1 MHLLSRRIDAICV
14 DALRGALRSQWA
26 LALRSARRAVGRAPR
41 GELMRRGPVRRGFT
55 RAVLARRG
63 LTGPCRARRAFR
75 VACALIALVVTW
87 ALGVALPALA
97 QAAGDQ
103 TQSFDYLAGGI
114 LNVVQLI
121 GDAMYKR
128 IDGPAEALFY
138 VAATFQGAIYFLQIM
153 YERRRGREDHV
164 AYFINRMIRFII
176 FVAIIGG
183 LLRTAEY
190 WTAAITDGLLQAAS
204 IMTGGT
210 GFEGGWGSS
219 TPIGPGAIVSQGWD
233 IMWQGYEQAAGL
245 VEEASSQSSK
255 PDTSGDDGGTLSG
268 IYNAVSGAVNEV
280 TDTMTALLNLLTSP
294 DLWIIMIA
302 LIGTLL
308 SFIGIAIQIIF
319 IESVYALTTGMMPL
333 FLALAAL
340 PGLHGVATGYLKFWL
355 QVVLRMFMLY
365 IVIGVVLYFPVYM
378 AQILPDSF
386 SLGEGAFRSLV
397 GTLPQ
402 EVYDDPDIAWEAGKQ
417 RLMASVSIAA
427 LSAAMFMLVRFL
439 PRTFSE
445 VVASNISFDWL
456 RDLLDDDD

>member
-1 MHLLSRRIDAICV
+1 MNRIGHIIDRVREGLS
-14 DALRGALRSQWA
+14 
-26 LALRSARRAVGRAPR
+26 LAGRSARHAAYPPLHRRLEAPD
-41 GELMRRGPVRRGFT
+41 
-55 RAVLARRG
+55 LARRA
-63 LTGPCRARRAFR
+63 LQ
-75 VACALIALVVTW
+75 VLCALIVLSVTW
-87 ALGVALPALA
+87 AIGMALPTLA
-97 QAAGDQ
+97 QATGES
-103 TQSFDYLAGGI
+103 TQSFDYLAKGV
-114 LNVVQLI
+114 LNVVQYI
-121 GDAMYKR
+121 GDAMFKR

-164 AYFINRMIRFII
+164 AYFINRMIRFMI

-204 IMTGGT
+204 VMTGGT
-210 GFEGGWGSS
+210 GFQGGWGSS

-233 IMWQGYEQAAGL
+233 VVWQGYEQASGL
-245 VEEASSQSSK
+245 AEAAVEETGGGES
-255 PDTSGDDGGTLSG
+255 PSGEEGGGMMGSITES
-268 IYNAVSGAVNEV
+268 YNALKETVTGV
-280 TDTMTALLNLLTSP
+280 TDTLTGILNLLTSP

-308 SFIGIAIQIIF
+308 SFVGIAIQIIF
-319 IESVYALTTGMMPL
+319 IESVYAITTGMMPL

-386 SLGEGAFRSLV
+386 SMGEGAFRALV
-397 GTLPQ
+397 GTMPP
-402 EVYDDPDIAWEAGKQ
+402 EVYDNPDIAWEAGKQ

-445 VVASNISFDWL
+445 VVSSNISFDWL
-456 RDLLDDDD
+456 RDLIDDDD